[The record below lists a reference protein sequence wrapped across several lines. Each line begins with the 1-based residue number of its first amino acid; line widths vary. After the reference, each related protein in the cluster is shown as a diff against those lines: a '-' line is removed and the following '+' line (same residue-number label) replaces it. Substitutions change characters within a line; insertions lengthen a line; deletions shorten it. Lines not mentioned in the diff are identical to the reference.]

1 MELLFRFLANSS
13 IDDIAKIFKRMNIS
27 IMNNDGSYKTID
39 TIFNE
44 LANKVKVE
52 KEEKCVCCGE
62 SIPEGRQV
70 CAKCE
75 SKYDV

>member
-1 MELLFRFLANSS
+1 MDILLKFLANSS
-13 IDDIAKIFKRMNIS
+13 IDDIAKIFNRVNIN
-27 IMNNDGSYKTID
+27 IANNDGSYKTIEEV
-39 TIFNE
+39 FNE